1 MVDDN
6 FSGSGTRNMMVAP
19 TAPRNVDPLAFG
31 GDFAAI
37 WFRCARSIFPRGI
50 RPTGVDPSFRVEPLV
65 SAEPDETP
73 ADINLE
79 YERFCWGARV
89 PTRAIRAVR
98 LFVRRCE
105 REATRS
111 KQLNTDGDRKIEE
124 MTLLARLVTVA
135 EFCEDAAGI
144 HARRVGDMVRNI
156 CIEIGYTSEAAEL
169 CGNAAVL
176 HDLGKVGVPDAILSK
191 PAKVSAD
198 EFEVIKTHTRVGGM
212 LLSGSQHPLLIAAE
226 EIARFHHER
235 WDGTGYEGLV
245 GEAIPVGARITAVA
259 DVFDAL
265 ISVRP
270 YKNAMS
276 VQAAIE
282 EIEKCSGTHFDPQV
296 VAAFLRVISNS
307 FAVA

>member
-1 MVDDN
+1 
-6 FSGSGTRNMMVAP
+6 MMVAP
-19 TAPRNVDPLAFG
+19 SAPRNIDPLAIG

-50 RPTGVDPSFRVEPLV
+50 RPTGVDPSICVEPLV
-65 SAEPDETP
+65 GAEPDGTS
-73 ADINLE
+73 ANINLE
-79 YERFCWGARV
+79 YERFGWGARV
-89 PTRAIRAVR
+89 PTRVIRAVR

-111 KQLNTDGDRKIEE
+111 KHRNLDVDGRIEE

-156 CIEIGYTSEAAEL
+156 CIEIGFTSEASEL

-176 HDLGKVGVPDAILSK
+176 HDLGKVGVPDAILLK
-191 PAKVSAD
+191 PAKVSAE
-198 EFEVIKTHTRVGGM
+198 EFEVIKTHTRIGGM

-245 GEAIPVGARITAVA
+245 GEAIPLEARVTAVA

-270 YKNAMS
+270 YKNAMP

-282 EIEKCSGTHFDPQV
+282 EIKKGSGTHFDPQV
-296 VAAFLRVISNS
+296 VSAFLRVMSS
-307 FAVA
+307 